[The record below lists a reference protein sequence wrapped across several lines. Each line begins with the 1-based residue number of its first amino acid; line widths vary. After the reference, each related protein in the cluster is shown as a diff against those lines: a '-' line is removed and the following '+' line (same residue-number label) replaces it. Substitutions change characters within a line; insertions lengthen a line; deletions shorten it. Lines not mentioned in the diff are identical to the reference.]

1 LQRTTATIGSVCA
14 TDMPSR
20 SATCDITFEPPTGQF
35 SPSSDSLSAARTKAS
50 AIPLQPGNPH
60 PPQLAPGNTSAT
72 FASRGSS
79 STANLFETTKRMAE
93 ATNAIVPSTTIANN
107 MKFIMKI
114 LYVLIL
120 FSYSQYAS
128 VLLRELLFLPYSKR
142 KRFFIEGNYSFFLT
156 RNASVLLK

>member
-1 LQRTTATIGSVCA
+1 
-14 TDMPSR
+14 MPNR

-35 SPSSDSLSAARTKAS
+35 SPSSDPLSAARTKAS

-120 FSYSQYAS
+120 FSYSLYAS
-128 VLLRELLFLPYSKR
+128 ILLRELFFLPYSKR
-142 KRFFIEGNYSFFLT
+142 KRSLIEGNYSFFLT
-156 RNASVLLK
+156 RNASVL